1 MASKKADDKTNAPIV
16 VGCDDGNAATD
27 IVLLNGGGVVDSLA
41 IPSRARSGIHGTSIV
56 GAEVESAVGPC
67 YETEGA
73 QFTVGDVPDAE
84 SARFDDYPISPM
96 NRSIVHHALRLAGL
110 GGKEVVI
117 ATGLPLGWFYKGG
130 VPNAGLIERKK
141 ASLMMPIRALDGSP
155 VAKIVRHEVYPEG
168 LAAWVDYAVDADS
181 NLLDGVLK
189 ETIAVIDVGGRTTDC
204 AVVLPGRRID
214 HARSGSADI
223 GVLNVVTDV
232 CVALQKRFEFEVPA
246 GAVEKALIDRKLKVF
261 GKWQDIGT
269 EIDAA
274 VVRAMDTVL
283 REVNRRL
290 GKSPDV
296 DRFLLV
302 GGGAY
307 LFEGIAKAYPNVV
320 IPAQPELANAR
331 GFAKYLSL

>member
-1 MASKKADDKTNAPIV
+1 MAKKADDKTNAPVV

-27 IVLLNGGGVVDSLA
+27 LVLLSGGGSVDWLA
-41 IPSRARSGIHGTSIV
+41 IPSRARSGIHGTTVV
-56 GAEVESAVGPC
+56 GAQDEAAVGPC
-67 YETEGA
+67 YETDGV
-73 QFTVGDVPDAE
+73 QFTVGDMPDAE
-84 SARFDDYPISPM
+84 SARFDEYPVSPM

-110 GGKEVVI
+110 GGKEVII

-130 VPNAGLIERKK
+130 VPNTGLIERKK
-141 ASLMMPIRALDGSP
+141 ASLMQPIRALDGSP
-155 VAKIVRHEVYPEG
+155 VAKIVRHEVYAEG
-168 LAAWVDYAVDADS
+168 LAAWVDYAVDAES
-181 NLLDGVLK
+181 NLRAGVLE
-189 ETIAVIDVGGRTTDC
+189 ETIAVIDIGGRTTDC

-232 CVALQKRFEFEVPA
+232 CVQLQSRFGFEVPQ
-246 GAVEKALIDRKLKVF
+246 GAVEKALIDRQLKIF
-261 GKWQDIGT
+261 GKWQDIGK

-274 VVRAMDTVL
+274 VVRATDSVL

-307 LFEGIAKAYPNVV
+307 LFKGIADAYPNVV

-331 GFAKYLSL
+331 GFAKFVSL